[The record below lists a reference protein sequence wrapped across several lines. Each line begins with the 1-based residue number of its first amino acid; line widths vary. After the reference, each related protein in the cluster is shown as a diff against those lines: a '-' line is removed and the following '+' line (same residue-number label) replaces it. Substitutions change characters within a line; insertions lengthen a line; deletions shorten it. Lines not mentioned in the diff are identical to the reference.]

1 MSDDEYDNGEEGDFA
16 DWNEE
21 EEAETRTSR
30 CLFSSAMHPNPTAAL
45 THAADAHG
53 FDLRALTKQYGLDF
67 YGTIMALNYARTVAK
82 DRGAGEGT
90 DAAAS
95 KDAAS
100 AAIEGIAKGE
110 HRDERFL
117 VPTLEDDGVLF
128 EWEEFVG
135 ADATN
140 DAEDDDDD
148 DDDATPTAKA
158 GDDEDDPKVNAEIA
172 ASSTDPRVTAELA
185 KQLTAA
191 IAENDA
197 LKLKMLTLSSDGES
211 AEDDAPANVGAALLP
226 DGVAKSKSKSKPVPV
241 RAKPQKSDPRPDKRS
256 ALPNT
261 VDDHY
266 FDGYG
271 HFDIHRTMLDDVP
284 RTAAYRD
291 ALELNPSLVNGARVL
306 DVGCGTGILSM
317 FAARGGASRA

>member
-1 MSDDEYDNGEEGDFA
+1 MSDDEHDNGEEGDFA

-30 CLFSSAMHPNPTAAL
+30 CLFSSATHPNPTAAL

-100 AAIEGIAKGE
+100 AAIEGIARGE

-148 DDDATPTAKA
+148 DDDATPTPADA
-158 GDDEDDPKVNAEIA
+158 D
-172 ASSTDPRVTAELA
+172 
-185 KQLTAA
+185 AA
-191 IAENDA
+191 IAPRAWLRNPRSA
-197 LKLKMLTLSSDGES
+197 RSARRPSSMRRRVGF
-211 AEDDAPANVGAALLP
+211 APA
-226 DGVAKSKSKSKPVPV
+226 
-241 RAKPQKSDPRPDKRS
+241 R
-256 ALPNT
+256 
-261 VDDHY
+261 
-266 FDGYG
+266 
-271 HFDIHRTMLDDVP
+271 VP
-284 RTAAYRD
+284 RAFGRI
-291 ALELNPSLVNGARVL
+291 VARFL
-306 DVGCGTGILSM
+306 AGIGTSPNKTV
-317 FAARGGASRA
+317 SVS